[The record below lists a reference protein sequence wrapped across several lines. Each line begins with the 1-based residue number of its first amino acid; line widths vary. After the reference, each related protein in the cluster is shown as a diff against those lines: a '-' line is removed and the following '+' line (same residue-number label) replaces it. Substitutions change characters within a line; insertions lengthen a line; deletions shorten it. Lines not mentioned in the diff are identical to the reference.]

1 MVSEKIL
8 LVPIFILIVFI
19 IDSMFF
25 RMIGGLT
32 CSGQGGGCE
41 VLLGYPEC
49 CTISDDPLTCQEGIC
64 SSIESTNCVGS
75 WSDCSTTCTEVYNVT
90 SPLSGS
96 GEECESSNGEIRSC
110 SPGKDD
116 CPGDTGQLSV
126 TFLQDY
132 DTISNLEDFKNEF
145 KTYISSVLN
154 VGEEYI
160 QDINIESGS
169 IIITFRV
176 LNIQTA
182 AATAILE
189 EN

>member
-1 MVSEKIL
+1 V
-8 LVPIFILIVFI
+8 
-19 IDSMFF
+19 
-25 RMIGGLT
+25 
-32 CSGQGGGCE
+32 CE
-41 VLLGYPEC
+41 AHAG
-49 CTISDDPLTCQEGIC
+49 D
-64 SSIESTNCVGS
+64 
-75 WSDCSTTCTEVYNVT
+75 
-90 SPLSGS
+90 
-96 GEECESSNGEIRSC
+96 IRSC

-154 VGEEYI
+154 VGEEDI

-189 EN
+189 ENSSTFTFDGEEYTLHDVSSNNNCVGDWSECTSACKKEYTISVEQSGSGDACDTQAGDIQTCSPGEGACPL